1 MFGALSA
8 GINATS
14 SLVNNIFQQK
24 NAEAQRQFER
34 EENEKTRDYNRQL
47 AQQQNTWNIEQWERE
62 NAYNSPYQQ
71 MKRYNDAGLNPDLIY
86 GQQNLSASSPQLTSG
101 APGTPTPSDS
111 FNNLP
116 TWGNVGQSALAGLE
130 AAARIKNINAD
141 TENKEADTDKKG
153 EETKG
158 LSIDNIY
165 KALLH
170 QTNIKVGQSTFR
182 LNVADTKCSEQE
194 AINLAKELE
203 KMEAERKNIEQS
215 TVLLREQASKISH
228 DKMMDLLNYMLH
240 SKEVEAQIANLES
253 VTALNKQ
260 QLRFLILTES
270 ERVLGVQLDNKLK
283 QQQFEHLDAKE
294 KREAEDWRYSH
305 GMLESDY
312 ETVLSANNVKKLM
325 NDTYMTNHWM
335 MAIREVMGW
344 FSGVFGGSASIN
356 HSVDTRPTVQKVGG
370 YGSYK

>member
-8 GINATS
+8 GIGATAG
-14 SLVNNIFQQK
+14 LINNIFQAQ
-24 NAEAQRQFER
+24 NAKAQRNFER
-34 EENEKTRDYNRQL
+34 EENAKTRAYNFDL
-47 AQQQNTWNIEQWERE
+47 AKQQNTWSIEQWERE
-62 NAYNSPYQQ
+62 NAYNTPLQQ
-71 MKRYNDAGLNPDLIY
+71 MRRYGDAGLNPDLIY
-86 GQQNLSASSPQLTSG
+86 GQQNLSAGSPQLTSG

-116 TWGNVGQSALAGLE
+116 TWGNIGHSALEGLE
-130 AAARIKNINAD
+130 TAARIKNIDAD

-165 KALLH
+165 KALIH
-170 QTNIKVGQSTFR
+170 QTNIKVGKSVYK
-182 LNVADTKCSEQE
+182 LNVADAKCSEQE
-194 AINLAKELE
+194 AKNLVEELN
-203 KMEAERKNIEQS
+203 KMEAERKNIEEA
-215 TVLLREQASKISH
+215 TVLLKAQASKIEH
-228 DKMMDLLNYMLH
+228 DKMMDFFNAMLR

-253 VTALNKQ
+253 VTNLNKA
-260 QLRFLILTES
+260 QLRYLLLTES

-294 KREAEDWRYSH
+294 KREAEDWRYTH

-335 MAIREVMGW
+335 LAVREVMGW

-356 HSVDTRPTVQKVGG
+356 HSVDVRPAVKKVGG
-370 YGSYK
+370 YSSYQ

>member
-8 GINATS
+8 GIGATAG
-14 SLVNNIFQQK
+14 LINNLFQAK
-24 NAEAQRQFER
+24 NAKAQRDFER
-34 EENEKTRDYNRQL
+34 EENQKTRDYNLEL
-47 AQQQNTWNIEQWERE
+47 AKLQNTWNIEQWNRE
-62 NAYNSPYQQ
+62 NDYNTPVQQ
-71 MKRYNDAGLNPDLIY
+71 RLRYAAAGLNPDLIY

-116 TWGNVGQSALAGLE
+116 TWGNVGTAALQGLE
-130 AAARIKNINAD
+130 TAARIKNINAD

-158 LSIDNIY
+158 LSIDNVY

-170 QTNIKVGQSTFR
+170 ETTLKVGDSTFK
-182 LNVADTKCSEQE
+182 LNVANTKCSEQE
-194 AINLAKELE
+194 ALNLVKELE

-215 TVLLREQASKISH
+215 TVLLREQVSKIEH
-228 DKMMDLLNYMLH
+228 DKMMDLMNFMLR

-253 VTALNKQ
+253 VTSLNKQ
-260 QLRFLILTES
+260 QLRYLILTES

-305 GMLESDY
+305 GMLQSDY

-356 HSVDTRPTVQKVGG
+356 HNVDSRPSVQKVGG
-370 YGSYK
+370 YGAYK